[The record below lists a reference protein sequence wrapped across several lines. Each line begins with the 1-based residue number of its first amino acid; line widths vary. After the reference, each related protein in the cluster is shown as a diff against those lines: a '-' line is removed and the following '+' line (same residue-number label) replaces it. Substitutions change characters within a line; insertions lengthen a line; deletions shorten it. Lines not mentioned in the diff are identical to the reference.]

1 MRSPRI
7 ETGGSLRTKLVLSF
21 VAVALGAT
29 IVLAISVFF
38 AVQAS
43 FQQERVAI
51 LQNNANIVST
61 QILQNYDATTKSWA
75 SDMQDKGLRGPNLL
89 AIKGADHSLLT
100 PPRAGDFVV
109 TDTDATTISN
119 SLDQS
124 LNGQTVIGYLPGD
137 GDGTFSGDYISEP
150 LYLNGPG
157 NGPIVGSFL
166 IAQPK
171 INPSGYA
178 PANFL
183 TNVNQA
189 ILLSGLVVAVA
200 VVIFSLL
207 LARGI
212 TKPLEQLTMAA
223 EQVKGGNYAERVP
236 KPASQDE
243 MGRLAQTFNE
253 MANRIESDV
262 NELRHQEQLRRDM
275 IANIAHDLATPLTA
289 IQGFSEALADN
300 VIEAPTQ
307 RQETAQ
313 LIGREVQRMRR
324 LVGDMQHMTLLESRQ
339 TRLELAPLDLYALAE
354 ETLEVIRPEC
364 EQAGIE
370 LRNELPMDLPP
381 LLADSD
387 RITQVLLN
395 LLDNAR
401 RYTPSGGS
409 ITLGAEPDKEQVTV
423 WVADTGSGIG
433 KEELPH
439 IFERFYRADRSRT
452 GRTGGSGLGLS
463 IVKAIITAHGGTIQA
478 ASMPG
483 QGTRIA
489 FTLPIIK
496 TATTR
501 PLEVSETPHH

>member
-1 MRSPRI
+1 
-7 ETGGSLRTKLVLSF
+7 
-21 VAVALGAT
+21 
-29 IVLAISVFF
+29 
-38 AVQAS
+38 
-43 FQQERVAI
+43 
-51 LQNNANIVST
+51 
-61 QILQNYDATTKSWA
+61 
-75 SDMQDKGLRGPNLL
+75 MQDKGLRGGNLL
-89 AIKGADHSLLT
+89 AIKGADHTLLT
-100 PPRAGDFVV
+100 PPNAGEGLTV
-109 TDTDATTISN
+109 TNADTSTIN
-119 SLDQS
+119 NALEQS
-124 LNGQTVIGYLPGD
+124 LSGQTITGYLNGNGD
-137 GDGTFSGDYISEP
+137 GSFSGDYISEP
-150 LYLNGPG
+150 LYLNGQ
-157 NGPIVGSFL
+157 NAGPIIGSFVIGEAKL
-166 IAQPK
+166 A
-171 INPSGYA
+171 PSGYT
-178 PANFL
+178 PGVFL
-183 TNVNQA
+183 ANVNQA
-189 ILLSGLVVAVA
+189 IVLSGLIVALA

-212 TKPLEQLTMAA
+212 TKPLERLTLAA
-223 EQVKGGNYAERVP
+223 EQVKSGNYAERVP
-236 KPASQDE
+236 DPVSQDE

-253 MANRIESDV
+253 MANRIEFDV
-262 NELRHQEQLRRDM
+262 TELRRQEQLRRDM

-370 LRNELPMDLPP
+370 LRNELSRDLPP

-409 ITLGAEPDKEQVTV
+409 ITLGAEAGKNQVTI

-433 KEELPH
+433 KDDLSH

-463 IVKAIITAHGGTIQA
+463 IVKAIITAHNGTIQA
-478 ASMPG
+478 TSQPG
-483 QGTRIA
+483 HGTKIS
-489 FTLPIIK
+489 FTLPVSKANI
-496 TATTR
+496 TR
-501 PLEVSETPHH
+501 PLEVSEASHP